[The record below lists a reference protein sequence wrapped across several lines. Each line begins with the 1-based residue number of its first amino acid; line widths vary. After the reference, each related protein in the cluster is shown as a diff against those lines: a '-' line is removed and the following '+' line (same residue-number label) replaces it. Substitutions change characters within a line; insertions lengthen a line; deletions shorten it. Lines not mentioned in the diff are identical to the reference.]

1 MSASAQATTVD
12 VAIFGGGVAGL
23 WLLNRLRKA
32 GFQAILLEADR
43 LGAGQTRYAQG
54 IIHGGTK
61 YALTGKL
68 TGSSEAI
75 AEMPAL
81 WRACLHG
88 EGELDLRAVKLLST
102 NQFMWSTESLTSRM
116 AGFFAS
122 KLMRSRTRT
131 AEGNERPEV
140 FRNPAF
146 KGQVYRLEEPVLDT
160 ASLVQAL
167 AEPHRDAIFRLP
179 PMQSGSNPSPSGRGE
194 GERGSHSDFSFA
206 RSEGVWQVTLSEG
219 GQSVRFEAK
228 RLVFAAGKG
237 NAALLERIGRDTP
250 PMQLRPLKMVMLRGG
265 KGAPLP
271 GRLYAHCLGASANPR
286 ITVTTHYD
294 AHGNRVWYLGG
305 QIAEEGVGRAHAAQ
319 VAAAKQE
326 LHALFPWLD
335 LSAAEWGTLPID
347 RAEPQMPD
355 GSRPDN
361 VFVDEHDGIITA
373 WPTKLA
379 LAPRLAGEIFEC
391 LQRDGVVPG
400 CEDGGL
406 PDWPHPSYA
415 PLPWQEE
422 ERWS

>member
-1 MSASAQATTVD
+1 MSSSAQETTVD
-12 VAIFGGGVAGL
+12 VVIFGGGVAGL
-23 WLLNRLRKA
+23 WLLNRLRNA
-32 GFQAILLEADR
+32 GFQTVLLEAEG

-68 TGSSEAI
+68 TGSSESI

-81 WRACLHG
+81 WRACLAG
-88 EGELDLRAVKLLST
+88 EGELDLRQARLLST
-102 NQFMWSTESLTSRM
+102 NQYMWSTESLTSRM

-131 AEGNERPEV
+131 VEGDERPEV
-140 FRNPAF
+140 FRDTAF
-146 KGQVYRLEEPVLDT
+146 KGHVYRLEEPVLDT
-160 ASLVQAL
+160 ASLVHAL
-167 AEPHRDAIFRLP
+167 AEPHRDAIFKLP
-179 PMQSGSNPSPSGRGE
+179 AMGALQLTRGE
-194 GERGSHSDFSFA
+194 SSWQVVLADGER
-206 RSEGVWQVTLSEG
+206 R
-219 GQSVRFEAK
+219 VRFEAK

-237 NAALLERIGRDTP
+237 NAALLKQIGRDTP

-271 GRLYAHCLGASANPR
+271 GSLYAHCLGASANPR
-286 ITVTTHYD
+286 MTITTHYD
-294 AHGNRVWYLGG
+294 AAGNRVWYLGG
-305 QIAEEGVGRAHAAQ
+305 QVAEEGVGRDHAAQ

-347 RAEPQMPD
+347 RAEIRMPD

-361 VFVDEHDGIITA
+361 VFVDETDGVFTA

-379 LAPRLAGEIFEC
+379 LAPRLAGEILER
-391 LQRDGVVPG
+391 LQRGDVHPG
-400 CEDGGL
+400 SQSEL
-406 PDWPHPSYA
+406 PDWPHPGYA

-422 ERWS
+422 ERWN